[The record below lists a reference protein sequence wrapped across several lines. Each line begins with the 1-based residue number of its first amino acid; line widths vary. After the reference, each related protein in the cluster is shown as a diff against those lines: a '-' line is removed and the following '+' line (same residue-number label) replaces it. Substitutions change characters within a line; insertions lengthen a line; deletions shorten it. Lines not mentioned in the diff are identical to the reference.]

1 MHLNNEASC
10 GEDWVRNPQRADEKS
25 AHHLVLVSFLIQ
37 LLSPRLLPRSLS
49 PQLEGPGQQAQLYSF
64 LNIFQEVKD
73 PLS

>member
-1 MHLNNEASC
+1 M
-10 GEDWVRNPQRADEKS
+10 RNPQRADEKS
-25 AHHLVLVSFLIQ
+25 VHLVLVSFLIQ

-49 PQLEGPGQQAQLYSF
+49 PRLEGPGQQAQLYSF